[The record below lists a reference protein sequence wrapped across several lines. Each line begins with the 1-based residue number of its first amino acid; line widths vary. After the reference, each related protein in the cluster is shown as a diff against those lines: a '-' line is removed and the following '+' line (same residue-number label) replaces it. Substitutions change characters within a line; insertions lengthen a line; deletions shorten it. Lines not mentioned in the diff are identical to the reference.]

1 MHVQNVMSVAKK
13 LGTRRAS
20 GVDGWRQMRGLRM
33 TTWNGEQLSLRE
45 RAMTLGVK
53 CVSYLADMPR
63 GRRQQFAA
71 CMDAILCVVAVWIAL
86 SLRVGEWELFTP
98 PVAILSG
105 VALCTW
111 FPVAWWCKIYLSIIR
126 FSGGRTMMGLAV
138 AIAVFAVPMVLIF
151 MVVGVAGIP
160 RTMGLLH
167 PIIFLALLS
176 VSRLSIRFA
185 LIDILHRAN
194 GARELRRVLVYGAG
208 RAGQQLSLS
217 LRHEPH
223 VLVLGY
229 VDDDIRLNGQRL
241 DGVPV
246 YSPDRLNWAI
256 RTLRIDEV
264 LIGLPR
270 ISRTRRREIIDTLQ
284 HYEIQVRVLPSVSK
298 IIDGDVSIND
308 LRDVQIE
315 DLLGR
320 DPVAP
325 SELLMSRNI
334 AGKRVLVSGAGGSIG
349 SELCRQILAS
359 RPRQLIL
366 VEQSEFALYAIDDEL
381 KIAASKLDV
390 GMVEI
395 IPELGNVADKKT
407 IARIY
412 GRWKPDTVFHAAAY
426 KHVPLVEANPIAG
439 LRNNIFGTLYSAIA
453 AEAAGVATFILI
465 STDKAVRPTNI
476 MGASKRICELV
487 LQARASDKSSTV
499 FTMVRFGNVL
509 GSSGSVVPRFMA
521 QIQSGGPVTL
531 THRDI
536 TRYFMTIPEAAQLVI
551 QAGAMAKGGEVFVLD
566 MGQPVRI
573 IDLAASMIRLSG
585 LSVRDDANPEGDI
598 EIREIGMRPGEKLYE
613 ELLIG
618 QAPQP
623 TTHER
628 IIRASEKM
636 IQWAELIS
644 YLDTMVTA
652 LDAGDPAVALDIM
665 RVLVPEYVSPLE
677 DVNLNTSFVA

>member
-1 MHVQNVMSVAKK
+1 
-13 LGTRRAS
+13 
-20 GVDGWRQMRGLRM
+20 M

-45 RAMTLGVK
+45 RTMALGVQWIG
-53 CVSYLADMPR
+53 YLADMPR

-71 CMDAILCVVAVWIAL
+71 CMDAILCVAAVWIAL
-86 SLRVGEWELFTP
+86 SLRVGEWQLFTP

-105 VALCTW
+105 VALALW
-111 FPVAWWCKIYLSIIR
+111 FPVAWWCGIYLSIIR

-138 AIAVFAVPMVLIF
+138 AIAIFAVPMVAIF
-151 MVVGVAGIP
+151 MVGGIAGVP

-194 GARELRRVLVYGAG
+194 GVRDLRRVLVYGAG

-223 VLVLGY
+223 VQVLGY
-229 VDDDIRLNGQRL
+229 IDDDVRLNGQRL

-246 YSPDRLNWAI
+246 YSPDHLNWAI
-256 RTLRIDEV
+256 RTLRVDEV

-270 ISRTRRREIIDTLQ
+270 ISRARRREIIDTLQ
-284 HYEIQVRVLPSVSK
+284 HFEVQVRVLPSVGK
-298 IIDGDVSIND
+298 IMDGEVSFND

-325 SELLMSRNI
+325 NELLMSRNV
-334 AGKRVLVSGAGGSIG
+334 AGKTVLVSGSGGSIG

-359 RPRQLIL
+359 RPRQLVL

-381 KIAASKLDV
+381 KTLAEDLGLDA
-390 GMVEI
+390 VEI
-395 IPELGNVADKKT
+395 VPELGNVADRQT
-407 IARIY
+407 AARVY
-412 GRWKPDTVFHAAAY
+412 ARWKPDTVFHAAAY
-426 KHVPLVEANPIAG
+426 KHVPLVEANPVAG
-439 LRNNIFGTLYSAIA
+439 LRNNIFGTLYSCLA
-453 AEAAGVATFILI
+453 AEAAGVSTFILI
-465 STDKAVRPTNI
+465 STDKAVRPTNV

-487 LQARASDKSSTV
+487 LQARAVQQSSTV

-521 QIQSGGPVTL
+521 QIQAGGPVTL

-585 LSVRDDANPEGDI
+585 LSVRDEVNPDGDI
-598 EIREIGMRPGEKLYE
+598 EIREVGMRPGEKLYE

-618 QAPQP
+618 QSPQP
-623 TTHER
+623 TAHER
-628 IIRASEKM
+628 IIRANETLVA
-636 IQWAELIS
+636 WPELTS
-644 YLDTMVTA
+644 QLDRMATA
-652 LDAGDPAVALDIM
+652 LDVGDSSTALAIM
-665 RVLVPEYVSPLE
+665 RVLVPEYAPPVESANSNVS
-677 DVNLNTSFVA
+677 SAA

>member
-1 MHVQNVMSVAKK
+1 
-13 LGTRRAS
+13 
-20 GVDGWRQMRGLRM
+20 M

-45 RAMTLGVK
+45 RAMAFGVQWIG
-53 CVSYLADMPR
+53 YLADMPR

-86 SLRVGEWELFTP
+86 SLRVGEWQLFTP

-105 VALCTW
+105 VALALW
-111 FPVAWWCKIYLSIIR
+111 FPVAWWCGIYLSIIR

-138 AIAVFAVPMVLIF
+138 AIAMFAVPMVAIF
-151 MVVGVAGIP
+151 MVFGIAGVP

-194 GARELRRVLVYGAG
+194 GVRELRRVLVYGAG

-223 VLVLGY
+223 VQVLGY
-229 VDDDIRLNGQRL
+229 IDDDVRLNGQRL

-246 YSPDRLNWAI
+246 YSPDLLNWAI

-270 ISRTRRREIIDTLQ
+270 ISRARRREIIDTLQ
-284 HYEIQVRVLPSVSK
+284 HYEVQVRVLPSVGK
-298 IIDGDVSIND
+298 IMDGEVSIND

-320 DPVAP
+320 DPVVP
-325 SELLMSRNI
+325 NELLMSRNV
-334 AGKRVLVSGAGGSIG
+334 AGKTVLVSGSGGSIG

-359 RPRQLIL
+359 RPRQLVL
-366 VEQSEFALYAIDDEL
+366 FEQSEFALYAIDDEL
-381 KIAASKLDV
+381 KALAVEL
-390 GMVEI
+390 GLGAVEI
-395 IPELGNVADKKT
+395 VPELGNVADRQT
-407 IARIY
+407 AARVY
-412 GRWKPDTVFHAAAY
+412 ARWKPDTVFHAAAY
-426 KHVPLVEANPIAG
+426 KHVPLVEANPVAG
-439 LRNNIFGTLYSAIA
+439 LRNNVFGTLYSCLA
-453 AEAAGVATFILI
+453 AEAAGVNTFILI
-465 STDKAVRPTNI
+465 STDKAVRPTNV

-487 LQARASDKSSTV
+487 LQARAAQESSTV

-521 QIQSGGPVTL
+521 QIEGGGPVTL

-551 QAGAMAKGGEVFVLD
+551 QAGAMAKGGDVFVLD

-573 IDLAASMIRLSG
+573 VDLAASMIRLSG
-585 LSVRDDANPEGDI
+585 LSVRDEANPDGDI
-598 EIREIGMRPGEKLYE
+598 EIREVGMRPGEKLYE

-618 QAPQP
+618 QSPQP
-623 TTHER
+623 TVHER
-628 IIRASEKM
+628 IIRASEKLVA
-636 IQWAELIS
+636 WPDLIS
-644 YLDTMVTA
+644 QLDTMAKA
-652 LDAGDPAVALDIM
+652 LDAGDSLTALDIM
-665 RVLVPEYVSPLE
+665 RALVPEYAPPAEGAKS
-677 DVNLNTSFVA
+677 SASSVA